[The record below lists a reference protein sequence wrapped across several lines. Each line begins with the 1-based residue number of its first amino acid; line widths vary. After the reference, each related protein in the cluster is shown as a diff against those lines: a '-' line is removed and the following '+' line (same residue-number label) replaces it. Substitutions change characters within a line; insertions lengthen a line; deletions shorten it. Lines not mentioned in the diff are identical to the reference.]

1 MMFYHSVS
9 AMANN
14 RSIIEAFAHKMGWPL
29 DQAAAALAAYSTG
42 LYLPTITEVKALS
55 NLPDFET
62 EWRLALYAFHILEL
76 QRAGAD
82 LSGLVVGQST
92 INKWARGQ
100 RLLKPVSRRRIL
112 ELFGVDVDRVPPDRQ
127 FVYTDEQRP
136 KVYFDPRRC
145 QLRAPYHVW
154 AMTQVHDTMFVVRAE
169 SKKELTELDTVLK
182 EHGIPTTPTGDF
194 ICAVIPATSASIYYA
209 KP

>member
-14 RSIIEAFAHKMGWPL
+14 RSIIESFANAMGWSHEHG
-29 DQAAAALAAYSTG
+29 AAALAAYSTG
-42 LYLPTITEVKALS
+42 LYLPTLDEVKALS
-55 NLPDFET
+55 RLPDFES

-82 LSGLVVGQST
+82 LSVIAGTETV
-92 INKWARGQ
+92 NKWARGK
-100 RLLKPVSRRRIL
+100 RLLKPVSRKRIL
-112 ELFGVDVDRVPPDRQ
+112 ELFAVDVDQVPEERR
-127 FVYTDEQRP
+127 FTYTNEERP
-136 KVYFDPRRC
+136 KVWFDQRRT
-145 QLRAPYHVW
+145 QLHAPGFIW
-154 AMTQVHDTMFVVRAE
+154 SLQQVHDTMFVVRADNR
-169 SKKELTELDTVLK
+169 KDLLELDAALK
-182 EHGIPTTPTGDF
+182 EHGIHTMPTGDF